1 VAGIYIHIPFCKQAC
16 NYCDFHFATTL
27 RQKDPMVQALVKELE
42 LRANELRGELVE
54 TIYFGGGTPS
64 ILPAEDLAVILTAV
78 HNLFEV
84 VSIPELTLEANPDDI
99 SIAQLQAWRNL
110 GVNRLSIG
118 IQSFHEEDL
127 QWMNRAHNADEA
139 QQCVQLAKE
148 AGISDISIDLIYG
161 LPNTSFEKWNENL
174 QKALALNVPHIS
186 AYGLTIEP
194 QTNFGYLHKAGKL
207 KEIGDD
213 DANEQFDL
221 LVETLT
227 KYGYEHY
234 EISNFALP
242 NRYSKHN
249 TSYWQ
254 GKKYLGIG
262 PSAHSFNG
270 HSRSW
275 NSTNNRKY
283 TTAILQGKL
292 PTIEEEL
299 SSLDKYNDFIL
310 TQLRTKWGINLHQ
323 IKIKFGS
330 EFEDFFAMEVQS
342 LIQQGWISE
351 SNEVFRLTKS
361 GKKLADHVCMRL
373 FKTD

>member
-27 RQKDPMVQALVKELE
+27 RQKDPMIQALIKELE
-42 LRANELRGELVE
+42 LRANELSNEYVE

-64 ILPAEDLAVILTAV
+64 ILPIEDLATILSTV
-78 HNLFEV
+78 HRLFHV
-84 VSIPELTLEANPDDI
+84 VQTPELTLEANPDDI
-99 SIAQLQAWRNL
+99 SITQLQAWKSL

-127 QWMNRAHNADEA
+127 RWMNRAHNTDEA
-139 QQCVQLAKE
+139 LQCVQLANQ
-148 AGISDISIDLIYG
+148 AGITDISIDLIYG
-161 LPNTSFEKWNENL
+161 LPNSSFEKWNENL

-194 QTNFGYLHKAGKL
+194 QTNFGYLHKVGKL
-207 KEIGDD
+207 KEITDD

-227 KYGYEHY
+227 KHGYEHY

-275 NSTNNRKY
+275 NSANNRKY
-283 TTAILQGKL
+283 TTTILNGKL
-292 PTIEEEL
+292 PTITEEL
-299 SSLDKYNDFIL
+299 SSFDKYNDFIL
-310 TQLRTKWGINLHQ
+310 TQLRTKWGVNLNQ
-323 IKIKFGS
+323 IKIKFGAD
-330 EFEDFFAMEVQS
+330 FEKFFTTEVQS
-342 LIQQGWISE
+342 IIQEGWISE
-351 SNEVFRLTKS
+351 NNGLFRLTKS